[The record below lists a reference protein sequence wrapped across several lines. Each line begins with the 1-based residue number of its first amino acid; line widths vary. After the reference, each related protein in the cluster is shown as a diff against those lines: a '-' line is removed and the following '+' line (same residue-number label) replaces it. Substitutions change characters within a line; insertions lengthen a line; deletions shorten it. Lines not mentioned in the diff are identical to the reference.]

1 MLATFR
7 GLTPSGRIAAGI
19 CLGVAVGLFFG
30 ESVAV
35 LSIVADAY
43 VQLLRV
49 TVLPYVTVALVTG
62 IGSLP
67 RSRASLMVTRV
78 GAVILALWTVTLAL
92 VFVMPLAFPQ
102 WETASFFSTTLL
114 AEPEA
119 FDFVSMYIPSNPFNS
134 LANGIVPAV
143 VIFSILLGVVLIGAP
158 HGDRLLGWLVVV
170 RTALS
175 DMTILI
181 GRLAPI
187 GLFAVVATLAGTLR
201 PDDVQRVQVYVV
213 SYGAFA
219 ALLTFWVIPG
229 LICALTPVTYREMF
243 SLLRDPLVLAFLT
256 GELFVVLPTL
266 VEASRELVRR
276 HAPPGS
282 GAEALP
288 DVIVPASFTFPHAG
302 KILSLSFIL
311 FAAWFSET
319 PVGWTEAPVLAVTGI
334 VSAFASLVVAV
345 TYLLDFMRIP
355 ADTLQLFLAMTPIN
369 SRVGT
374 AVSALHTVAVA
385 ILGAF
390 ATAGAI
396 TFSARRLLRYG
407 GLSVVFTLAL
417 TAGLRGLFEGA
428 LEDRYTYDAVVGE
441 MQLINQDAVVVR
453 DTRPEPGEPEL
464 GNLPQLARIRARGY
478 LRVGYVPDS
487 LPFAFTNRAGDV
499 VGFDIGMAHRLARE
513 LGVGLE
519 FVHADLADLGLGPG
533 AGNVRHRHVR
543 GSADDAR
550 CRAVR
555 LHHAVPRR
563 TSCLRDARPQAG

>member
-1 MLATFR
+1 M
-7 GLTPSGRIAAGI
+7 
-19 CLGVAVGLFFG
+19 
-30 ESVAV
+30 
-35 LSIVADAY
+35 ADAY

-49 TVLPYVTVALVTG
+49 TVLPYVTVALITG

-67 RSRASLMVTRV
+67 RSQASLMVTRV
-78 GAVILALWTVTLAL
+78 GAVILALWTVTLML
-92 VFVMPLAFPQ
+92 VFVMPMAFPQ
-102 WETASFFSTTLL
+102 WETAAFFSTTLL

-143 VIFSILLGVVLIGAP
+143 VIFSILLGATLIGAP

-170 RTALS
+170 RTALG

-181 GRLAPI
+181 GRLAPF

-201 PDDVQRVQVYVV
+201 PDDLQRVQVYVV

-229 LICALTPVTYREMF
+229 LVCALTPITYRELF

-302 KILSLSFIL
+302 KLLSLSFIL

-319 PVGWTEAPVLAVTGI
+319 PVAWTEAPLLAVTGT

-369 SRVGT
+369 ARVGT
-374 AVSALHTVAVA
+374 AVAALHTVAVA

-390 ATAGAI
+390 ATARAI
-396 TFSARRLLRYG
+396 TFNARRLLRYG
-407 GLSVVFTLAL
+407 GLSVALTLAL

-428 LEDRYTYDAVVGE
+428 LEHRYT
-441 MQLINQDAVVVR
+441 
-453 DTRPEPGEPEL
+453 
-464 GNLPQLARIRARGY
+464 
-478 LRVGYVPDS
+478 
-487 LPFAFTNRAGDV
+487 
-499 VGFDIGMAHRLARE
+499 
-513 LGVGLE
+513 
-519 FVHADLADLGLGPG
+519 
-533 AGNVRHRHVR
+533 
-543 GSADDAR
+543 
-550 CRAVR
+550 
-555 LHHAVPRR
+555 
-563 TSCLRDARPQAG
+563 